1 MDYLDLLEFEL
12 LAEMDADS
20 NRLMEERDSNNVRE

>member
-12 LAEMDADS
+12 LAEMEADS

>member
-1 MDYLDLLEFEL
+1 MDYLDLLELEL
-12 LAEMDADS
+12 LAEMEADS

>member
-12 LAEMDADS
+12 LAEMEADS
-20 NRLMEERDSNNVRE
+20 NRLMEERDGNNVRE

>member
-1 MDYLDLLEFEL
+1 MDYLDLLELEL